1 MPDVNILAVI
11 VAALSSFL
19 HHTVQYTIYG
29 AIPGLWR

>member
-19 HHTVQYTIYG
+19 HHTVQFTIYG
-29 AIPGLWR
+29 VILGLWR